1 MIKSLTLAT
10 CLLALAGPAAAQA
23 PAPREIPK
31 DFVLPGPAPK
41 NAPAGT
47 VPGTAATGP
56 ASSGT
61 ATPEAGKAAT
71 TAPGATTATGDMT
84 AMPGLAAAPGA
95 TPTVSGSNVATPN
108 FVLPTAGTTQLLGTT
123 GAAKNPWPCVQRKVE
138 HVDAGQVWPGPPLE
152 QAADV
157 PRTDAMRQLVATVA
171 ARRLALPDAEKTAT
185 DFVKALPADQRT
197 PAASAAFADLLKLM
211 NDERTQIMRGIER
224 YGAHQQALADKLR
237 QENTALSDLRAK
249 GDAKAADAQEALLWD
264 TRVFEERRRS
274 LTFVC
279 EVPTLI
285 EQRLFAL
292 GRAMSGA
299 L

>member
-1 MIKSLTLAT
+1 MIRALTAAT
-10 CLLALAGPAAAQA
+10 CLLALAGAAVAQA

-31 DFVLPGPAPK
+31 GFVLPGPAPK

-47 VPGTAATGP
+47 AASGTAAPGMPPEPGTVTTTP
-56 ASSGT
+56 AG
-61 ATPEAGKAAT
+61 
-71 TAPGATTATGDMT
+71 TTATAGGT
-84 AMPGLAAAPGA
+84 AAMPGMAATPVA
-95 TPTVSGSNVATPN
+95 PTVSGSNVATPN
-108 FVLPTAGTTQLLGTT
+108 FVLPTAGTTHLLGTA
-123 GAAKNPWPCVQRKVE
+123 GSAKSPWPCVQRKVE

-152 QAADV
+152 QAEGV

-171 ARRLALPDAEKTAT
+171 ARRLPLPDAEKTAA
-185 DFVKALPADQRT
+185 DFVKALPAEQRT
-197 PAASAAFADLLKLM
+197 PAAAAAFADLLKLM

-274 LTFVC
+274 LTYVC